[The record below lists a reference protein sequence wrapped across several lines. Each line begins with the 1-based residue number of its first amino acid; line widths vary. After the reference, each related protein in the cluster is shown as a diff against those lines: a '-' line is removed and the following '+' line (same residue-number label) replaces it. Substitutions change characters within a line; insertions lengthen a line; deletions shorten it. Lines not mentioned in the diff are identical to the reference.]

1 MPRTL
6 LWRTFLL
13 IAILIVASVV
23 AWFQIF
29 RVSEREPR
37 ARLTAQTIASVVN
50 LTRAALVNASP
61 ENRRELLAELSDLE
75 GIRVYPA
82 ESGETLV
89 APPDRPF
96 FRLVGEQLRS
106 ELGAGTRIAVE
117 REGVSALWVSFAIAE
132 DEYWVAM
139 PRERLERKQALQWLW
154 WGAAALLLA
163 LAGAYLI
170 VSRVDRPLR
179 QLAAA
184 AREIGRGR
192 HPAPLPES
200 GPVEIETLARAFNQ
214 MSRDLARLDDDR
226 ALILAGVSHDLRT
239 PLARLRLGVE
249 MSADDPHLKSGMV
262 TDIEDMDR
270 IIGQFLDF
278 ARLAGGEPPERI
290 EVAALAEEVAQ
301 QYRETG
307 HALDVD
313 LAQTPAVPLRRVPF
327 RRVVTNLLDNAF
339 RYGGDAVSLRS
350 GRDGDAVFLEVLD
363 RGPGIPADEV
373 ERLKQ
378 PFTRLETARTGQ
390 GGSGL
395 GLAIVDRIVRAH
407 GGQLDLLARD
417 GGGLV
422 ARVTLPLKP
431 AG

>member
-13 IAILIVASVV
+13 IAVLIVASVV

-50 LTRAALVNASP
+50 LTRAALVNASR
-61 ENRRELLAELSDLE
+61 ENRRALLADISDLE

-82 ESGETLV
+82 EPGDTVV

-96 FRLVGEQLRS
+96 FQLVGQELRRQL
-106 ELGAGTRIAVE
+106 GPDTRIAVE
-117 REGVSALWVSFAIAE
+117 RDGVPALWVSFAIEE

-154 WGAAALLLA
+154 WAAAVLLLA

-179 QLAAA
+179 TLAAA

-192 HPAPLPES
+192 KPAPLPES
-200 GPVEIETLARAFNQ
+200 GPVEVETLARAFNQ

-262 TDIEDMDR
+262 ADIEDMDR

-278 ARLAGGEPPERI
+278 ARLDGGEPAESVEI
-290 EVAALAEEVAQ
+290 ASLADDVAAH
-301 QYRETG
+301 YRDTG
-307 HALDVD
+307 HELDTD
-313 LAQTPAVPLRRVPF
+313 LGPTPPVPLHRVPF
-327 RRVVTNLLDNAF
+327 RRVLTNLLDNAF
-339 RYGGDAVSLRS
+339 RYGDGAVSLRT
-350 GRDGDAVFLEVLD
+350 GRADDHVFIEVRD
-363 RGPGIPADEV
+363 RGPGIPAEEV

-378 PFTRLETARTGQ
+378 PFTRLETARSDQ

-395 GLAIVDRIVRAH
+395 GLAIVDRLVRAH
-407 GGQLDLLARD
+407 GGRLELLPRE

-422 ARVTLPLKP
+422 ARVTLPVKP
-431 AG
+431 SR

>member
-13 IAILIVASVV
+13 IAVLLVASVV

-61 ENRRELLAELSDLE
+61 ENRRELLAELSERE

-82 ESGETLV
+82 EPGDTLV

-96 FRLVGEQLRS
+96 LQLVGEYLRR
-106 ELGAGTRIAVE
+106 ELGPGTRIAVA
-117 REGVSALWVSFAIAE
+117 RDGIPALWVSFAIE
-132 DEYWVAM
+132 DDEYWVAM
-139 PRERLERKQALQWLW
+139 PRERLERRQALQWLW
-154 WGAAALLLA
+154 WGAAALALA

-179 QLAAA
+179 LLAAA
-184 AREIGRGR
+184 AGEIGRGR
-192 HPAPLPES
+192 KPAPLDES
-200 GPVEIETLARAFNQ
+200 GPIEVQTLARAFNQ
-214 MSRDLARLDDDR
+214 MSNDLARLDDDR

-249 MSADDPHLKSGMV
+249 MSADDAQLKSGMV
-262 TDIEDMDR
+262 ADIEDMDR

-278 ARLAGGEPPERI
+278 ARLDGGEPPEPI
-290 EVAALAEEVAQ
+290 ELASLANEVAQ
-301 QYRETG
+301 HYRDTG
-307 HALDVD
+307 HALETD
-313 LAQTPAVPLRRVPF
+313 LAPAPAVPVRRVPF
-327 RRVVTNLLDNAF
+327 RRVVTNLVDNAF
-339 RYGGDAVSLRS
+339 RHGDGTVSLRT
-350 GRDGDAVFLEVLD
+350 GQDGDVVFIEVLD
-363 RGPGIPADEV
+363 RGPGIPAAEA

-378 PFTRLETARTGQ
+378 PFTRLDTARSGQ

-407 GGQLDLLARD
+407 GGRLELLSRD

-422 ARVTLPLKP
+422 ARVTLPAKS

>member
-13 IAILIVASVV
+13 IAVLIVASVV

-61 ENRRELLAELSDLE
+61 ENRRTLLADLSDLE

-82 ESGETLV
+82 EPGDAFV

-96 FRLVGEQLRS
+96 FQLVSEELRR
-106 ELGAGTRIAVE
+106 ELGPATRVAVE
-117 REGVSALWVSFAIAE
+117 REGERALWVSFAIEE

-179 QLAAA
+179 QLATA

-192 HPAPLPES
+192 QPAPLPES
-200 GPVEIETLARAFNQ
+200 GPVEVETLARAFNQ
-214 MSRDLARLDDDR
+214 MSRDLARLDEDR

-262 TDIEDMDR
+262 AHIEDMDR

-278 ARLAGGEPPERI
+278 ARLDGGEPPES
-290 EVAALAEEVAQ
+290 VDLAALASEVAQ
-301 QYRETG
+301 HYRETG
-307 HALDVD
+307 HALETD
-313 LAQTPAVPLRRVPF
+313 LAAIAPIALRRVPF
-327 RRVVTNLLDNAF
+327 RRVMTNLLDNAF
-339 RYGGDAVSLRS
+339 RYGGGGVSLRTRRA
-350 GRDGDAVFLEVLD
+350 GEDVVVEVLD
-363 RGPGIPADEV
+363 RGPGIPAEEV

-378 PFTRLETARTGQ
+378 PFTRLETARSGQ

-407 GGQLDLLARD
+407 GGRFDLLPRD
-417 GGGLV
+417 GGGLI
-422 ARVTLPLKP
+422 ARVTLPAK
-431 AG
+431 ASR

>member
-82 ESGETLV
+82 EPGEALV

-96 FRLVGEQLRS
+96 FRLVGEQLRG

-117 REGVSALWVSFAIAE
+117 REGMSALWVSFAIE
-132 DEYWVAM
+132 DDEYWVAM

-200 GPVEIETLARAFNQ
+200 GPVEVETLARAFNQ

-262 TDIEDMDR
+262 ADIEDMDR

-278 ARLAGGEPPERI
+278 ARLDGGEPPERI
-290 EVAALAEEVAQ
+290 EVAVLADEVAQ
-301 QYRETG
+301 HYRETG

-313 LAQTPAVPLRRVPF
+313 LAPAPAVPLRRVPF

-350 GRDGDAVFLEVLD
+350 GRDGDAVFLEVSD

-378 PFTRLETARTGQ
+378 PFTRLETARSGQ

-407 GGQLDLLARD
+407 GGRFDLLARD